1 VRHEREVVLLDL
13 DSCGQADPA
22 GDVGTF
28 LATLRQRTL
37 RQLLAR
43 RSTAAGARARSA
55 LAEVFLDEYVEAAG
69 GGADVEL
76 RRRIAWYEA
85 VALERKALRCFARAP
100 RSPLTRALV
109 EQGHARLD
117 RLGGIR

>member
-1 VRHEREVVLLDL
+1 VLLDL

-28 LATLRQRTL
+28 LATLRQHGV
-37 RQLLAR
+37 RQVLAR
-43 RSTAAGARARSA
+43 RTTAADARAQAA
-55 LAEVFLDEYVEAAG
+55 LAEVFLREYVEAAG
-69 GGADVEL
+69 GGADGEL

-100 RSPLTRALV
+100 TSPLTRALV
-109 EQGHARLD
+109 DQGHARLD